1 MQIEMTKEVK
11 EYLERK
17 DADAILLEYMPPC
30 SMCNG
35 STFHVVAHMVKI
47 RDHNKMKAFVNRVNV
62 DGVEILVPKEIEHMR
77 KLKLEFKKALL
88 SKNGSIKVTY
98 YE

>member
-1 MQIEMTKEVK
+1 MTKEVK

-35 STFHVVAHMVKI
+35 STFHVVAHIVKI
-47 RDHNKMKAFVNRVNV
+47 RDHSKIKDFVKRLEIE
-62 DGVEILVPKEIEHMR
+62 GIEILIPKEIEHMR

>member
-1 MQIEMTKEVK
+1 MQVEMKKEVK

-47 RDHNKMKAFVNRVNV
+47 RDRSKIKDFATRIQVN
-62 DGVEILVPKEIEHMR
+62 GVEIFIPKEIEHM
-77 KLKLEFKKALL
+77 KKIKLEFKKALL

-98 YE
+98 YQ

>member
-1 MQIEMTKEVK
+1 MEIEMTKEVK

-17 DADAILLEYMPPC
+17 SADGILLEYMPPC
-30 SMCNG
+30 SMCNS
-35 STFHVVAHMVKI
+35 STFHVVAHIVKI
-47 RDHNKMKAFVNRVNV
+47 RDQNKIKDFVNRVQIN
-62 DGVEILVPKEIEHMR
+62 GVEILIPKEIEHMK